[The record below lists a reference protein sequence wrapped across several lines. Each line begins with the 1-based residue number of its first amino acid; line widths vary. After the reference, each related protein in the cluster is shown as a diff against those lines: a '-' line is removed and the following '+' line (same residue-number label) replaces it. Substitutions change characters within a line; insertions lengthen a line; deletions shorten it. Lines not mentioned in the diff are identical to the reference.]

1 MAPRCFSCAWTRV
14 DGSDEED
21 GRFYDCEEEFR
32 EEKEEEEDGDEDGD
46 DARETLTRVGAAME
60 YESRGGS
67 YVSRVRAHARAL
79 AAMASI
85 IARGRRVDLTSFLGT
100 PIRWCA
106 RNSVLRVVTDSRSSA
121 SEDAPPRTI
130 RFFDALRRVD
140 ARASA
145 RDRMAAI
152 VLAVLSDNEPPA
164 SLRKP
169 LNPVLGETA
178 THSVVFEATGERF
191 VSVWEQVSHHPP
203 VSAHCTEGA
212 NVRVEGQLLPRPHL
226 VGAHIEVE
234 LVGSARI
241 TLLDAEDEVYEY
253 DLPAFEWRFVPRWEA
268 RMKRRTKWRVACERT
283 GYIAEYA
290 YGSKRTVRGH
300 IFNAEGVAECDI
312 YGRYDGKIVVARSTS
327 GDVIARYD
335 LNDPTAFK
343 GNIVRHTRLDDA
355 RDTEVVWRECFRA
368 MEDKRWDDARRAKRA
383 VEERERRARRE
394 RELHGEVFVPRFFER
409 VPGSSPARWR
419 QDPRARDA
427 VSC

>member
-1 MAPRCFSCAWTRV
+1 MTRATR
-14 DGSDEED
+14 
-21 GRFYDCEEEFR
+21 GRAR
-32 EEKEEEEDGDEDGD
+32 Q
-46 DARETLTRVGAAME
+46 AREG
-60 YESRGGS
+60 
-67 YVSRVRAHARAL
+67 
-79 AAMASI
+79 MA
-85 IARGRRVDLTSFLGT
+85 T
-100 PIRWCA
+100 
-106 RNSVLRVVTDSRSSA
+106 
-121 SEDAPPRTI
+121 
-130 RFFDALRRVD
+130 
-140 ARASA
+140 
-145 RDRMAAI
+145 I
-152 VLAVLSDNEPPA
+152 VLAVLADNEPPA

-169 LNPVLGETA
+169 LIRCWGKRPAQASSWPQGRSSACGN
-178 THSVVFEATGERF
+178 
-191 VSVWEQVSHHPP
+191 VSHHPP

-268 RMKRRTKWRVACERT
+268 RMKCRTKWRVACERT

-312 YGRYDGKIVVARSTS
+312 YGRYDGRIVVARSTS

-368 MEDKRWDDARRAKRA
+368 AVGIRDGTADAPS
-383 VEERERRARRE
+383 E
-394 RELHGEVFVPRFFER
+394 
-409 VPGSSPARWR
+409 RWR
-419 QDPRARDA
+419 SANGAQDASGNFAEKCSCLDFSNACPDRRPRDGDGISSARPSR
-427 VSC
+427 VSLELQDYNTVYERANALATSDNSNSNLFFIH